1 MLLAR
6 IMFPNRIINW
16 KGEQYRTPVTL
27 KIHESEMN
35 NLELVLRHYAI
46 DKRYV
51 SFEEYVEPKK
61 PTPKK
66 PEPKKEE
73 KKSEVKKEDKKKKD
87 K

>member
-6 IMFPNRIINW
+6 IMFHNRIIVW

-27 KIHESEMN
+27 KIHENEVN

-51 SFEEYVEPKK
+51 TFEEYIEPKK
-61 PTPKK
+61 LEPKK
-66 PEPKKEE
+66 VESKKEE
-73 KKSEVKKEDKKKKD
+73 KKKEDKKKD
-87 K
+87 KKEDK